1 MFLTRSMILNRPTSS
16 MRPTSP
22 VWTQPSSSIVS
33 FVASGSADAKQ
44 VYQGSRRGGRDER
57 GGGLTL
63 VVFREA
69 VGTPHT
75 DLSTWVG
82 FIQHS
87 VPHTWNIDQL
97 DLVHWLRPSNG
108 SRRSRVPGE
117 RLHAC
122 STILGHTIPLKE
134 IAYQGHPE
142 EVHDLR
148 VERCASTDKQFD
160 PPSEDRPDLVE
171 YKSIPEWMGV
181 ITGLLQPLQFCGYAA
196 SEQGAL
202 ETRGLEVGHNRLVN
216 SVEDSR
222 DRYEGIRFEDLHVF
236 GETQGRTGGITDRT
250 TSSGDVKLT
259 RSLHEE
265 EESQCFGSFMERGL
279 NLPQRCGREADT
291 RA

>member
-1 MFLTRSMILNRPTSS
+1 M
-16 MRPTSP
+16 
-22 VWTQPSSSIVS
+22 
-33 FVASGSADAKQ
+33 ASGSADAKQ
-44 VYQGSRRGGRDER
+44 VYQGSRRGRRDER

-69 VGTPHT
+69 VGAPHT
-75 DLSTWVG
+75 DLSAWVG

-97 DLVHWLRPSNG
+97 DLVHRLRPSNG
-108 SRRSRVPGE
+108 SRRSRIPGE
-117 RLHAC
+117 RLHAR

-134 IAYQGHPE
+134 IAHQGHPE

-148 VERCASTDKQFD
+148 VERCASTRQKFD

-171 YKSIPEWMGV
+171 YKSIPEWMSV
-181 ITGLLQPLQFCGYAA
+181 ITSLLQPLQLGGYAA

-202 ETRGLEVGHNRLVN
+202 ETRGLEVGRDRLIN

-222 DRYEGIRFEDLHVF
+222 NRWEGIGFEDFHVF
-236 GETQGRTGGITDRT
+236 DETQGRTGGIADQTA
-250 TSSGDVKLT
+250 SSGDVKLT

-265 EESQCFGSFMERGL
+265 ERECFDSFMERGL
-279 NLPQRCGREADT
+279 DLPQRCGREAGT